1 MENTVSVTSK
11 KKEEAKETFFRFEKD
26 ALRRVGVILRL
37 VSIPVALIGIL
48 LAIILPTVTIE
59 YANYS
64 QSTTFPVGRADSF
77 VPELI
82 PGYQALFGNGCF
94 YYYAKM
100 NGGPTLLYTAEAS
113 PNWILITVFAICLL
127 CCGLVFCIT
136 FSKKMEKWSKLAT
149 LLYFVTGLAVLA
161 SPVFFMV
168 TNNFGNTSAVKTGD
182 LGHYVV
188 YDSLYCH
195 DAYGAIVSF
204 TILTVAAI
212 LFAVGTNREMAGG
225 DNRSAQE

>member
-1 MENTVSVTSK
+1 MKLYGND
-11 KKEEAKETFFRFEKD
+11 AIPFFIQTD
-26 ALRRVGVILRL
+26 LH
-37 VSIPVALIGIL
+37 
-48 LAIILPTVTIE
+48 
-59 YANYS
+59 
-64 QSTTFPVGRADSF
+64 GRSNDPARW
-77 VPELI
+77 L
-82 PGYQALFGNGCF
+82 
-94 YYYAKM
+94 
-100 NGGPTLLYTAEAS
+100 
-113 PNWILITVFAICLL
+113 
-127 CCGLVFCIT
+127 
-136 FSKKMEKWSKLAT
+136 
-149 LLYFVTGLAVLA
+149 
-161 SPVFFMV
+161 